1 MTIKTNNIR
10 RDIIRWWDLTTKE
23 QKDFAHYLD
32 TEERQSE
39 AEFVRYRGVVY
50 DLGDMERGCGGSQ
63 MPSEFKGWDNYL
75 SDSFFS
81 GILIRY
87 ANDFEQVI
95 CATYFS

>member
-1 MTIKTNNIR
+1 MKLTIKTNNR
-10 RDIIRWWDLTTKE
+10 PRDIVRWWDLTEKE
-23 QKDFAHYLD
+23 RKEFDYLD
-32 TEERQSE
+32 SEQRQLD
-39 AEFVRYRGVVY
+39 AEFFRYRGVVY
-50 DLGDMERGCGGSQ
+50 DLGEFQIIPRNCNWEGCEKWSG
-63 MPSEFKGWDNYL
+63 YI